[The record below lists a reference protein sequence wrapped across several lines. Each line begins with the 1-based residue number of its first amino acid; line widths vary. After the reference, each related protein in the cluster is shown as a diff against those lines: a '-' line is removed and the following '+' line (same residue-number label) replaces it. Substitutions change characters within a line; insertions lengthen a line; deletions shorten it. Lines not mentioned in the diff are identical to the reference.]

1 MDIQKEKTAIQYLKL
16 MGGGEN
22 DPYYLA
28 YSGGKDSDVI
38 LALAKM
44 AGVHFDA
51 VHNLTTVDAPETV
64 YHVRSHPEIIIERP
78 SRTMWQLIVD
88 KMIPPTMINRYCC
101 SELKERG
108 GQCRK
113 VVTGVRWAE
122 SQKRRDN
129 AGYVKIIG
137 KPKTTQAKA
146 EEIGAEYEVN
156 KHGGMILNNDN
167 DETRQLVEH
176 CYKQSKVM
184 INPIVEWTDAD
195 VWEFIRHYG
204 IEVNPLY
211 ECGYKRVGCIGCPL
225 ASSKMRLFEFAR
237 YPKYKSNYIKA
248 FERMIERRKETGKD
262 NKVNWSTGESVFNW
276 WLQYDN
282 TQLKFEG
289 FEDF

>member
-78 SRTMWQLIVD
+78 ERTMWQLIVE

-129 AGYVKIIG
+129 AGYIKIIG
-137 KPKTTQAKA
+137 KPKMTQAKA
-146 EEIGAEYEVN
+146 QELGADYEIN
-156 KHGGMILNNDN
+156 KQGGMILNNDN

-176 CYKQSKVM
+176 CYKQSKVL
-184 INPIVEWTDAD
+184 INPIVEWTDSD
-195 VWEFIRHYG
+195 VWEFIKHYG

-211 ECGYKRVGCIGCPL
+211 ECGYKRVGCIGCPF
-225 ASSKMRLFEFAR
+225 ASPKNRLRDFAR

-248 FERMIERRKETGKD
+248 FERMIKRRRER
-262 NKVNWSTGESVFNW
+262 NKVDRVNWSTGEAVFNW
-276 WLQYDN
+276 WLRYDD